1 MQRLQNPRDGQE
13 QEDYEENYLGCRV
26 LKIHSV
32 ILHLGFP
39 CICPRGSPAR
49 RAVSYTQMG
58 TKGKDLSLPW
68 KLSMPCRFTWFNI
81 KHHNWAHFPPVPC
94 GI

>member
-1 MQRLQNPRDGQE
+1 MVRVCENHGLEFLIEYSMQRLQNPRDGQE

-58 TKGKDLSLPW
+58 TKVNDRSL
-68 KLSMPCRFTWFNI
+68 L
-81 KHHNWAHFPPVPC
+81 
-94 GI
+94 